1 MFANSHFALGT
12 HVLVSLALQE
22 GSPVTSAELARSINT
37 NPAFLR
43 MLLGRLR
50 EAGLIEVALGK
61 GGGATL
67 ARPASKL
74 TLADVYHA
82 VERQPPARLHR
93 CPPSRSCIV
102 GRNILPVLRAVVHD
116 VESAALGRLMGI
128 TVAKL
133 ADQVRRRG

>member
-12 HVLVSLALQE
+12 HALVALALRE
-22 GSPVTSAELARSINT
+22 GSPMTSAELASSINT

-43 MLLGRLR
+43 MLLGKLR
-50 EAGLIEVALGK
+50 DAGLIEVALGK
-61 GGGATL
+61 GGGASL
-67 ARPASKL
+67 AKPAAQL

-82 VERQPPARLHR
+82 VERRPPARLHHGE
-93 CPPSRSCIV
+93 PSRTCVV
-102 GRNILPVLRAVVHD
+102 GRNILPVLQAVVLD
-116 VESAALGRLMGI
+116 VESAALNQLTGI

>member
-1 MFANSHFALGT
+1 MFAISHFALAT
-12 HVLVSLALQE
+12 HVVVALALRD
-22 GSPVTSAELARSINT
+22 GSPATSAELARSINT
-37 NPAFLR
+37 NAAFLR

-61 GGGATL
+61 GGGARL
-67 ARPASKL
+67 ARSASKL

-93 CPPSRSCIV
+93 CEPNRSCIV
-102 GRNILPVLRAVVHD
+102 GRNILPVLQGVVHD
-116 VESAALGRLMGI
+116 VEAAALGRLEGV
-128 TVAKL
+128 TVARL

>member
-12 HVLVSLALQE
+12 HALVALAVRE
-22 GSPVTSAELARSINT
+22 GSPMTSAELARSINT

-43 MLLGRLR
+43 MVLGRLR
-50 EAGLIEVALGK
+50 DAGLIDVALGK
-61 GGGATL
+61 GGGASL
-67 ARPASKL
+67 AKPASKL
-74 TLADVYHA
+74 TLADIYRA

-93 CPPSRSCIV
+93 CEPSRTCVV
-102 GRNILPVLRAVVHD
+102 GRNILPLLQAVVHD
-116 VESAALGRLMGI
+116 VESAALRRLTEI

>member
-1 MFANSHFALGT
+1 MFANSHFALAT
-12 HVLVSLALQE
+12 HVVVALALRN
-22 GSPVTSAELARSINT
+22 GSPATSAELARSINT
-37 NPAFLR
+37 NAAFLR
-43 MLLGRLR
+43 TLLGRLR

-61 GGGATL
+61 GGGARL
-67 ARPASKL
+67 ARPAPKL

-93 CPPSRSCIV
+93 CEPNRSCIV
-102 GRNILPVLRAVVHD
+102 GRNILPVLQAVVHD
-116 VESAALGRLMGI
+116 VETAALDRLEGI

>member
-1 MFANSHFALGT
+1 MFANSHFALAT
-12 HVLVSLALQE
+12 HVLVSLTLRE

-37 NPAFLR
+37 NAAFLR

-50 EAGLIEVALGK
+50 DAGLIEVALGK

-67 ARPASKL
+67 AKPASKL
-74 TLADVYHA
+74 TLADVYHV

-93 CPPSRSCIV
+93 CQPSRSCIV
-102 GRNILPVLRAVVHD
+102 GRNILPVLEAVVHD
-116 VESAALGRLMGI
+116 VESAALDHLTGI